1 VHAEQNAIV
10 QAAVNGICIANG
22 SMYCTNQP
30 CSICAKLLINSEIK
44 TIYIAETYEDKLAL
58 EMLAEADINLNLVNR
73 ETGVLK
79 KII

>member
-1 VHAEQNAIV
+1 M
-10 QAAVNGICIANG
+10 ICVFK
-22 SMYCTNQP
+22 P
-30 CSICAKLLINSEIK
+30 KLLAIINSEIK
-44 TIYIAETYEDKLAL
+44 TVYIAETYEDKLAL